1 MAEPV
6 QQNTENPVILSDEEQ
21 AAALEQSKTKLTEQ
35 EIATQ
40 ALSTQEKEAKTVAEL
55 PTKDGIPR
63 ISIAPVTAEPRA
75 NIDKTTTRV
84 NVSSK
89 APYIRTTTTELKPE
103 VESEVTRRAEMQE
116 PLTYDSVMQKLEA
129 GDTVTL
135 GDKVYHPA
143 IRNIIKNTPKERMLL
158 KGQVAQFGKP
168 ESPDEPSIMFTDP
181 AATKVVLPPSMTDP
195 DMRDN
200 ATEYAE
206 GRIKVNDMLKQ
217 TIPDR
222 NVRQI
227 VVDNYIS
234 GDFFQNLAQRVAE
247 QGRAIPGLGTLLS
260 EAYGA
265 LEALE
270 DTRPNTGTQPG
281 KGLSFSDAWE
291 ARRPERENR
300 RQKYLEGVDNVL
312 SGPTLAMHFN
322 NQINRIAKE
331 RFEAGTLTEEQYE
344 ELAFMEVG
352 DEKVARQHFDEDTAY
367 QLMDLAFNEMPEEL
381 QIATIVT
388 ENVLTGGFFGA
399 TRVARSKDELAKL
412 KKLISADKTL
422 EGLDYNDAIRVLRE
436 RDTRI
441 KLNDKLLEVGI
452 GYEQVS
458 DQIKSAGSAIVAST
472 QKLEKMKLDGLGN
485 TTAYK
490 LELSNRDNLQRLRN
504 RAFLTGKGHPLLVAG
519 GVDAF
524 LASGAQFAA
533 REVLGDTMDPGA
545 AEALGFVGATMTG
558 ATRLTKFVVGK
569 AATGT
574 KALAGFSGR
583 NALRAMPMMLGSN
596 VTLIGRLANRA
607 IPLGDTTVNDYERLV
622 FKPMNGRN
630 MTLAERSAMRK
641 TVKQVERLTPEN
653 RTRLYESIERVDEL
667 TDTILEGFPD
677 EASKMEARKL
687 FNMTLGQAAGISV
700 TAAARAQGSLELKNV
715 NKLGLNAIYDATE
728 QQGLQI
734 EQTKAALEAFA
745 NHVSKFPQVGQKAP
759 VKRMLSGMQNMI
771 LEQEDKLRRD
781 YRDLD
786 ENLDTFIEA
795 ASADILDGVDE
806 NFINDLRN
814 MKVKL
819 KKELK
824 QVITDEQA
832 MKEVNRAW
840 AKGTAR
846 RLDRI
851 EALRNNRLR
860 HRAATSRMLESL
872 AYARLNQLTARG
884 DAAYS
889 DLNKFIAETNRPG
902 LDISEAIQEMMDIA
916 GESDI
921 MRMFGREGYFFSS
934 PVGKRA
940 QQVFDN
946 MADKAFK
953 SIDPEFKASLEAGLI
968 EGGMS
973 PQAVA
978 DLSNID
984 FALAAHATGEF
995 NIFGKVTLTEADIM
1009 RRAFRDYGYKVQKTN
1024 PAVGGRFK
1032 EFATKLD
1039 NIIKEQ
1045 DGEGYENLLVARD
1058 KYATAVGDTTR
1069 EGGTFYKLKQSRKGG
1084 EKKVLTENAPTMYYY
1099 RSFTPNDM
1107 FGDIT
1112 NPLDKIMRGNV
1123 RTKEEAFDDL
1133 QQAVAETAQA
1143 FADPI
1148 NGELVFNL
1156 DDPDVYEN
1164 FMLIRRAVTESVQGR
1179 WFDDFIKSVRK
1190 ERVGGRVQ
1198 PEDTYDFTRNESIEV
1213 LNNASEITVIQ
1224 NGVRKRVPLI
1234 DLDNLYKFERFQLS
1248 NLEEGTVLA
1257 KGFKDWQVRGAQIL
1271 QRVKN
1276 AEKDSS
1282 IARGNAMINLKIL
1295 GKVDNAEQFFDRYID
1310 GLGEDISVLR
1320 TSFLNTAKDQGVKR
1334 KDAVKLFDEGIKA
1347 MTFQGLLARG
1357 GYGVSGAAVD
1367 KAFDGTEYAAK
1378 TLNDTSNLLE
1388 TLNRREVRENLEN
1401 IFDPEHVDYINAVA
1415 SHLHIQA
1422 ARNLVLTGG
1431 VKGIST
1437 SEALSRAYNIARGM
1451 VSPLYVGSE
1460 VAIRIMQ
1467 EMNAQ
1472 TLFMALD
1479 SKDSARIMRNML
1491 KFPKLVTKADLNAFD
1506 EMLITFMATHAVR
1519 TGQEATVRKYLDIN
1533 PFDEEQEDDET
1544 DTQGQ

>member
-1 MAEPV
+1 LAELA
-6 QQNTENPVILSDEEQ
+6 QQNTESPVILAEEEKQ
-21 AAALEQSKTKLTEQ
+21 KTNPERMPLFNPEGQVTG
-35 EIATQ
+35 
-40 ALSTQEKEAKTVAEL
+40 S
-55 PTKDGIPR
+55 PP
-63 ISIAPVTAEPRA
+63 ISPEPRA
-75 NIDKTTTRV
+75 NIDETTIRAEV
-84 NVSSK
+84 LPK
-89 APYIRTTTTELKPE
+89 APYIRATTTELKPE
-103 VESEVTRRAEMQE
+103 VESEVARRAETQE
-116 PLTYDSVMQKLEA
+116 PLTYDSVMEKLEA
-129 GDTVTL
+129 GETVTL
-135 GDKVYHPA
+135 GNKVYRPA
-143 IRNIIKNTPKERMLL
+143 IKNIIKNTPKERMLL
-158 KGQVAQFGKP
+158 KGMVAQYGKP

-181 AATKVVLPPSMTDP
+181 TATKVVLPPSMTDP
-195 DMRDN
+195 DMRDM

-206 GRIKVNDMLKQ
+206 GRMTVNNMLKQ

-247 QGRAIPGLGTLLS
+247 QGRALPGLGTLLS

-322 NQINRIAKE
+322 NEINRIAKE

-381 QIATIVT
+381 QIGTILA
-388 ENVLTGGFFGA
+388 ENLATGGFFGA
-399 TRVARSKDELAKL
+399 TKVARSKDELAKL

-422 EGLDYNDAIRVLRE
+422 EGLDYNDAIRLLRE

-441 KLNDKLLEVGI
+441 KLNNKLLEVGI

-458 DQIKSAGSAIVAST
+458 DQIKSASAAIAAST

-490 LELSNRDNLQRLRN
+490 LELSNRDNLQRMKN
-504 RAFLTGKGHPLLVAG
+504 RAFLSGKGHPLLVAG

-524 LASGAQFAA
+524 LATGAQFTA
-533 REVLGDTMDPGA
+533 RELLGDTMDPGA

-558 ATRLTKFVVGK
+558 FNRLTKFTVSK
-569 AATGT
+569 AAAGT

-583 NALRAMPMMLGSN
+583 QALRVVPMELSNN
-596 VTLIGRLANRA
+596 VTLIGRIANKT

-667 TDTILEGFPD
+667 TDAILEGFPD
-677 EASKMEARKL
+677 EASRMEARKL
-687 FNMTLGQAAGISV
+687 FNMTLGQAAGISI
-700 TAAARAQGSLELKNV
+700 TATAKAQGTLSFKEV
-715 NKLGLNAIYDATE
+715 NRLGLNALFDATE
-728 QQGLQI
+728 QQGIQI
-734 EQTKAALEAFA
+734 KQTKAALEAFA

-771 LEQEDKLRRD
+771 LKQEDKLRRD

-819 KKELK
+819 KEELGT
-824 QVITDEQA
+824 VITDEQA

-840 AKGTAR
+840 AKGTSR

-860 HRAATSRMLESL
+860 HRAANSRMLETL

-889 DLNKFIAETNRPG
+889 DLNKFITETDRPG
-902 LDISEAIQEMMDIA
+902 LDISEAIQEMMNIA

-984 FALAAHATGEF
+984 FALAAHGTGEF
-995 NIFGKVTLTEADIM
+995 NIFGNVTLTEADVM

-1045 DGEGYENLLVARD
+1045 DREGYDRLLEARD

-1107 FGDIT
+1107 FADIT

-1123 RTKEEAFDDL
+1123 RAKEEAIDDL

-1148 NGELVFNL
+1148 NGELIFNL

-1164 FMLIRRAVTESVQGR
+1164 FTLIRRAVTESVQGR
-1179 WFDDFIKSVRK
+1179 WFDDFVKSVRK

-1198 PEDTYDFTRNESIEV
+1198 PEETYDFTRNESIEV

-1234 DLDNLYKFERFQLS
+1234 DLDNLYRFERFQLS
-1248 NLEEGTVLA
+1248 NLEEGTKLA
-1257 KGFKDWQVRGAQIL
+1257 KGFKDFQTQAAQVL

-1276 AEKDSS
+1276 AEKDAG
-1282 IARGNAMINLKIL
+1282 IARGNAMINLKVL
-1295 GKVDNAEQFFDRYID
+1295 GKVDNAEQFFDKYID
-1310 GLGEDISVLR
+1310 GFGEDISVLR

-1334 KDAVKLFDEGIKA
+1334 KDAIKLFDEGIKA

-1357 GYGVSGAAVD
+1357 GYGTSGAAAE

-1378 TLNDTSNLLE
+1378 TLNDTGNLLE
-1388 TLNRREVRENLEN
+1388 TLNRTEVRENLGN

-1437 SEALSRAYNIARGM
+1437 TEALSRAYNIARGM

-1467 EMNAQ
+1467 EMNAE

-1479 SKDSARIMRNML
+1479 NKDSARIMRNIL

-1506 EMLITFMATHAVR
+1506 EMLMTFMATHALR
-1519 TGQEATVRKYLDIN
+1519 TGQEATVRKYIDIN
-1533 PFDEEQEDDET
+1533 PFDEEQEDE
-1544 DTQGQ
+1544 QEN

>member
-1 MAEPV
+1 MAELA
-6 QQNTENPVILSDEEQ
+6 QQNTESPVILAEEEKQ
-21 AAALEQSKTKLTEQ
+21 KTNPERMPLFNPEGQVTG
-35 EIATQ
+35 
-40 ALSTQEKEAKTVAEL
+40 S
-55 PTKDGIPR
+55 PP
-63 ISIAPVTAEPRA
+63 ISPEPRA
-75 NIDKTTTRV
+75 NIDETTIRAEV
-84 NVSSK
+84 LPK
-89 APYIRTTTTELKPE
+89 APYIRATTTELKPE
-103 VESEVTRRAEMQE
+103 VESEVARRAETQE
-116 PLTYDSVMQKLEA
+116 PLTYDSVMEKLEA
-129 GDTVTL
+129 GETVTL
-135 GDKVYHPA
+135 GNKVYRPA
-143 IRNIIKNTPKERMLL
+143 IKNIIKNTPKERMLL
-158 KGQVAQFGKP
+158 KGMVAQYGKP

-181 AATKVVLPPSMTDP
+181 TATKVVLPPSMTDP
-195 DMRDN
+195 DMRDM

-206 GRIKVNDMLKQ
+206 GRMTVNNMLKQ

-247 QGRAIPGLGTLLS
+247 QGRALPGLGTLLS

-322 NQINRIAKE
+322 NEINRIAKE

-381 QIATIVT
+381 QIGTILA
-388 ENVLTGGFFGA
+388 ENLATGGFFGA
-399 TRVARSKDELAKL
+399 TKVARSKDELAKL

-422 EGLDYNDAIRVLRE
+422 EGLDYNDAIRLLRE

-441 KLNDKLLEVGI
+441 KLNNKLLEVGI

-458 DQIKSAGSAIVAST
+458 DQIKSASAAIAAST

-490 LELSNRDNLQRLRN
+490 LELSNRDNLQRMKN
-504 RAFLTGKGHPLLVAG
+504 RAFLSGKGHPLLVAG

-524 LASGAQFAA
+524 LATGAQFTA
-533 REVLGDTMDPGA
+533 RELLGDTMDPGA

-558 ATRLTKFVVGK
+558 FNRLTKFTVSK
-569 AATGT
+569 AAAGT

-583 NALRAMPMMLGSN
+583 QALRVVPMELSNN
-596 VTLIGRLANRA
+596 VTLIGRIANKT

-667 TDTILEGFPD
+667 TDAILEGFPD
-677 EASKMEARKL
+677 EASRMEARKL
-687 FNMTLGQAAGISV
+687 FNMTLGQAAGISI
-700 TAAARAQGSLELKNV
+700 TATAKAQGTLSFKEV
-715 NKLGLNAIYDATE
+715 NRLGLNALFDATE
-728 QQGLQI
+728 QQGIQI
-734 EQTKAALEAFA
+734 KQTKAALEAFA

-771 LEQEDKLRRD
+771 LKQEDKLRRD

-819 KKELK
+819 KEELGT
-824 QVITDEQA
+824 VITDEQA

-840 AKGTAR
+840 AKGTSR

-860 HRAATSRMLESL
+860 HRAANSRMLETL

-889 DLNKFIAETNRPG
+889 DLNKFITETDRPG
-902 LDISEAIQEMMDIA
+902 LDISEAIQEMMNIA

-984 FALAAHATGEF
+984 FALAAHGTGEF
-995 NIFGKVTLTEADIM
+995 NIFGNVTLTEADVM

-1045 DGEGYENLLVARD
+1045 DREGYDRLLEARD

-1107 FGDIT
+1107 FADIT

-1123 RTKEEAFDDL
+1123 RAKEEAIDDL

-1148 NGELVFNL
+1148 NGELIFNL

-1164 FMLIRRAVTESVQGR
+1164 FTLIRRAVTESVQGR
-1179 WFDDFIKSVRK
+1179 WFDDFVKSVRK

-1198 PEDTYDFTRNESIEV
+1198 PEETYDFTRNESIEV

-1234 DLDNLYKFERFQLS
+1234 DLDNLYRFERFQLS
-1248 NLEEGTVLA
+1248 NLEEGTKLA
-1257 KGFKDWQVRGAQIL
+1257 KGFKDFQTQAAQVL

-1276 AEKDSS
+1276 AEKDAG
-1282 IARGNAMINLKIL
+1282 IARGNAMINLKVL
-1295 GKVDNAEQFFDRYID
+1295 GKVDNAEQFFDKYID
-1310 GLGEDISVLR
+1310 GFGEDISVLR

-1334 KDAVKLFDEGIKA
+1334 KDAIKLFDEGIKA

-1357 GYGVSGAAVD
+1357 GYGTSGAAAE

-1378 TLNDTSNLLE
+1378 TLNDTGNLLE
-1388 TLNRREVRENLEN
+1388 TLNRTEVRENLGN

-1437 SEALSRAYNIARGM
+1437 TEALSRAYNIARGM

-1467 EMNAQ
+1467 EMNAE

-1479 SKDSARIMRNML
+1479 NKDSARIMRNIL

-1506 EMLITFMATHAVR
+1506 EMLMTFMATHALR
-1519 TGQEATVRKYLDIN
+1519 TGQEATVRKYIDIN
-1533 PFDEEQEDDET
+1533 PFDEEQEDE
-1544 DTQGQ
+1544 QEN

>member
-1 MAEPV
+1 MAELA
-6 QQNTENPVILSDEEQ
+6 QQNTESPVILAEEEKQ
-21 AAALEQSKTKLTEQ
+21 KTNPERMPLFNPEGQVTG
-35 EIATQ
+35 
-40 ALSTQEKEAKTVAEL
+40 S
-55 PTKDGIPR
+55 PP
-63 ISIAPVTAEPRA
+63 ISPEPRA
-75 NIDKTTTRV
+75 NIDETTIRAEV
-84 NVSSK
+84 LPK
-89 APYIRTTTTELKPE
+89 APYIRATTTELKPE
-103 VESEVTRRAEMQE
+103 VESEVARRAETQE
-116 PLTYDSVMQKLEA
+116 PLTYDSVMEKLEA
-129 GDTVTL
+129 GETVTL
-135 GDKVYHPA
+135 GNKVYRPA
-143 IRNIIKNTPKERMLL
+143 IKNIIKNTPKERMLL
-158 KGQVAQFGKP
+158 KGMVAQYGKP

-181 AATKVVLPPSMTDP
+181 TATKVVLPPSMTDP
-195 DMRDN
+195 DMRDM

-206 GRIKVNDMLKQ
+206 GRMTVNNMLKQ

-247 QGRAIPGLGTLLS
+247 QGRALPGLGTLLS

-322 NQINRIAKE
+322 NEINRIAKE

-381 QIATIVT
+381 QIGTILA
-388 ENVLTGGFFGA
+388 ENLATGGFFGA
-399 TRVARSKDELAKL
+399 TKVARSKDELAKL

-422 EGLDYNDAIRVLRE
+422 EGLDYNDAIRLLRE

-441 KLNDKLLEVGI
+441 KLNNKLLEVGI

-458 DQIKSAGSAIVAST
+458 DQIKSASAAIAAST

-490 LELSNRDNLQRLRN
+490 LELSNRDNLQRMKN
-504 RAFLTGKGHPLLVAG
+504 RAFLSGKGHPLLVAG

-524 LASGAQFAA
+524 LATGAQFTA
-533 REVLGDTMDPGA
+533 RELLGDTMDPGA

-558 ATRLTKFVVGK
+558 FNRLTKFTVSK
-569 AATGT
+569 AAAGT

-583 NALRAMPMMLGSN
+583 QALRVVPMELSNN
-596 VTLIGRLANRA
+596 VTLIGRIANKT

-667 TDTILEGFPD
+667 TDAILEGFPD
-677 EASKMEARKL
+677 EASRMEARKL
-687 FNMTLGQAAGISV
+687 FNMTLGQAAGISI
-700 TAAARAQGSLELKNV
+700 TATAKAQGTLSFKEV
-715 NKLGLNAIYDATE
+715 NRLGLNALFDATE
-728 QQGLQI
+728 QQGIQI
-734 EQTKAALEAFA
+734 KQTKAALEAFA

-819 KKELK
+819 KEELGT
-824 QVITDEQA
+824 VITDEQA

-840 AKGTAR
+840 AKGTSR

-860 HRAATSRMLESL
+860 HRAANSRMLETL

-889 DLNKFIAETNRPG
+889 DLNKFITETDRPG
-902 LDISEAIQEMMDIA
+902 LDISEAIQEMMNIA

-984 FALAAHATGEF
+984 FALAAHGTGEF
-995 NIFGKVTLTEADIM
+995 NIFGNVTLTEADVM

-1045 DGEGYENLLVARD
+1045 DREGYDRLLEARD

-1107 FGDIT
+1107 FADIT

-1123 RTKEEAFDDL
+1123 RAKEEAIDDL

-1148 NGELVFNL
+1148 NGELIFNL

-1164 FMLIRRAVTESVQGR
+1164 FTLIRRAVTESVQGR
-1179 WFDDFIKSVRK
+1179 WFDDFVKSVRK

-1198 PEDTYDFTRNESIEV
+1198 PEETYDFTRNESIEV

-1234 DLDNLYKFERFQLS
+1234 DLDNLYRFERFQLS
-1248 NLEEGTVLA
+1248 NLEEGTKLA
-1257 KGFKDWQVRGAQIL
+1257 KGFKDFQTQAAQVL

-1276 AEKDSS
+1276 AEKDAG
-1282 IARGNAMINLKIL
+1282 IARGNAMINLKVL
-1295 GKVDNAEQFFDRYID
+1295 GKVDNAEQFFDKYID
-1310 GLGEDISVLR
+1310 GFGEDISVLR

-1334 KDAVKLFDEGIKA
+1334 KDAIKLFDEGIKA

-1357 GYGVSGAAVD
+1357 GYGTSGAAAE

-1378 TLNDTSNLLE
+1378 TLNDTGNLLE
-1388 TLNRREVRENLEN
+1388 TLNRTEVRENLGN

-1437 SEALSRAYNIARGM
+1437 TEALSRAYNIARGM

-1467 EMNAQ
+1467 EMNAE

-1479 SKDSARIMRNML
+1479 NKDSARIMRNIL

-1506 EMLITFMATHAVR
+1506 EMLMTFMATHALR
-1519 TGQEATVRKYLDIN
+1519 TGQEATVRKYIDIN
-1533 PFDEEQEDDET
+1533 PFDEEQEDE
-1544 DTQGQ
+1544 QEN